1 MRPALL
7 AALLLA
13 AFLLPATRAADA
25 PKRTPIP
32 VPLGHD
38 ESLQHEVQRAID
50 RGIAW
55 LLANQNSNG
64 WWTTPDHPAVTALP
78 LVALNGEPSGKYLNA
93 PTPAIQRG
101 YGFLLAS
108 AKPDGGI
115 YATNMANYNTSISL
129 LALMSANRPD
139 YDAVARKAR
148 AFIVGTQVDFGEKGR
163 LDTPFDGGVGYGNKY
178 SHSDL
183 NNTLVALEALH
194 HSKRLVADRQLA
206 GAKDLDW
213 QAAINFLQN
222 CQNLPAFNK
231 EPWVSGD
238 AANKGGFIYYPGN
251 SMAGGVTNSAT
262 GRVALRSYGSASYAG
277 LLSYIYADL
286 KRDDARVAGVL
297 DWLRAN
303 YTLAENPGMGPQG
316 YYYYVHLMTKAL
328 AAAGVNELETKDGTK
343 VNWRREVALRL
354 MNLQKPDG
362 SWLNDNARW
371 WEKETPLTTSYSL
384 IALELVWR
392 GL

>member
-1 MRPALL
+1 MMRLNQSLAL
-7 AALLLA
+7 AALLA
-13 AFLLPATRAADA
+13 GTAPAADA

-32 VPLGHD
+32 VPFGHD
-38 ESLQHEVQRAID
+38 ESLRHEVQRSID

-64 WWTTPDHPAVTALP
+64 WWTTPDHPAVTALA
-78 LVALNGEPSGKYLNA
+78 LVALNGEPAGKYLKA

-101 YGFLLAS
+101 YTVLLAS

-129 LALMSANRPD
+129 LALMSANRPE

-148 AFIVGTQVDFGEKGR
+148 AFIVGTQVDFGEQGR

-183 NNTLVALEALH
+183 NNTLVALEALY
-194 HSKRLVADRQLA
+194 HSKRLIADTKIA
-206 GAKDLDW
+206 NTKDLDW

-222 CQNLPAFNK
+222 CQNLPAVNSQ
-231 EPWVSGD
+231 PWVSGD

-286 KRDDARVAGVL
+286 KRDDARVTAVL

-303 YTLAENPGMGPQG
+303 YTLTENPGMGPQG

-328 AAAGVNELETKDGTK
+328 TAAGVHELESKDGGK
-343 VNWRREVALRL
+343 IHWRREVALRL
-354 MNLQKPDG
+354 MNLQKRDG
-362 SWLNDNARW
+362 SWENDHARW
-371 WEKETPLTTSYSL
+371 WEKETALTTSYSL

>member
-1 MRPALL
+1 MRPALP
-7 AALLLA
+7 ATLLLA
-13 AFLLPATRAADA
+13 AFLVPAAQAAEV
-25 PKRTPIP
+25 PTRTPIP
-32 VPLGHD
+32 APSGHD
-38 ESLQHEVQRAID
+38 ESLRHEVQRAID

-78 LVALNGEPSGKYLNA
+78 LIALNGEPSGKYLKA

-101 YGFLLAS
+101 YAHLLAS

-183 NNTLVALEALH
+183 NNTLVALEALY
-194 HSKRLVADRQLA
+194 HSKRLVADTKVA
-206 GAKDLDW
+206 GGKDLDW
-213 QAAINFLQN
+213 RAAINFLQN
-222 CQNLPAFNK
+222 CQNLPAVNAQ
-231 EPWVSGD
+231 PWVSGD

-262 GRVALRSYGSASYAG
+262 GRVALRSYGTASYAG

-286 KRDDARVAGVL
+286 KRDDARVAAVL

-328 AAAGVNELETKDGTK
+328 TAAGVHELETKDGAK
-343 VNWRREVALRL
+343 VHWRREVALRL

-362 SWLNDNARW
+362 SWMNDNARW

>member
-1 MRPALL
+1 MRSILIPALAL
-7 AALLLA
+7 AALLGQTAL
-13 AFLLPATRAADA
+13 AADA
-25 PKRTPIP
+25 PKRTPVP
-32 VPLGHD
+32 APLGHD
-38 ESLQHEVQRAID
+38 ESLRHEVQRAID

-55 LLANQNSNG
+55 LLINQNSNG

-78 LVALNGEPSGKYLNA
+78 LVALHGEPSGKYLKN

-101 YGFLLAS
+101 YAFLLAS

-115 YATNMANYNTSISL
+115 YATNMANYNTSLSL
-129 LALMSANRPD
+129 LALASAGRPE
-139 YDAVARKAR
+139 YDATARKAR
-148 AFIVGTQVDFGEKGR
+148 AFIVGTQVDFGEKGQ
-163 LDTPFDGGVGYGNKY
+163 LDTPLDGGVGYGNKY

-183 NNTLVALEALH
+183 NNTLVALEALY
-194 HSKRLVADRQLA
+194 HSKRLVADTKLA
-206 GAKDLDW
+206 DTKDLDW
-213 QAAINFLQN
+213 AAAINFIQN

-231 EPWVSGD
+231 QPWVSGD
-238 AANKGGFIYYPGN
+238 PTNRGGFIYYPGN
-251 SMAGGVTNSAT
+251 SMAGGVTNSET

-286 KRDDARVAGVL
+286 KRDDARVAAVL

-316 YYYYVHLMTKAL
+316 YYYYVHLMTKGL
-328 AAAGVNELETKDGTK
+328 TAAGVDELTAKDGTR

-362 SWLNDNARW
+362 SWANDNARW

-384 IALELVWR
+384 IALELIWR

>member
-1 MRPALL
+1 MRPSLLPALAL
-7 AALLLA
+7 AALLA
-13 AFLLPATRAADA
+13 TPAFAADP
-25 PKRTPIP
+25 PKRAP
-32 VPLGHD
+32 VPVALGHD
-38 ESLQHEVQRAID
+38 ESLRHEVQRAID

-64 WWTTPDHPAVTALP
+64 WWTTPDHPALTALP
-78 LVALNGEPSGKYLNA
+78 LIALNGEPSGRFLQQ
-93 PTPAIQRG
+93 PTPQIRRG
-101 YGFLLAS
+101 YAHLLAS

-115 YATNMANYNTSISL
+115 YATNMANYNTSLAL
-129 LALMSANRPD
+129 LALVSANRPE

-183 NNTLVALEALH
+183 NNTLMALEALH
-194 HSKRLVADRQLA
+194 HSRRLVADSKSA
-206 GAKDLDW
+206 DAKDLDW
-213 QAAINFLQN
+213 QAAIRFLQH
-222 CQNLPAFNK
+222 CQNLPGPNP
-231 EPWVSGD
+231 EPWASAD
-238 AANKGGFIYYPGN
+238 AANKGGFIYYPGH
-251 SMAGGVTNSAT
+251 SMAGGVTNSQT

-286 KRDDARVAGVL
+286 RRDDTRVTAVL

-303 YTLAENPGMGPQG
+303 YTLEENPGMGPQG
-316 YYYYVHLMTKAL
+316 LYYYLHLLTKGL
-328 AAAGVNELETKDGTK
+328 SAAQVRELELKDGRK

-354 MNLQKPDG
+354 MNLQKRDG
-362 SWLNDNARW
+362 SWENDNARW
-371 WEKETPLTTSYSL
+371 WEKETALTTSYSL

>member
-1 MRPALL
+1 MRPSLLPALAL
-7 AALLLA
+7 AALLA
-13 AFLLPATRAADA
+13 TPAFAADP
-25 PKRTPIP
+25 PKRTPVP
-32 VPLGHD
+32 VALGHD
-38 ESLQHEVQRAID
+38 ESLRHEVQRAID

-64 WWTTPDHPAVTALP
+64 WWTTPDHPALTALP
-78 LVALNGEPSGKYLNA
+78 LIALNGEPSGKFLQQ
-93 PTPAIQRG
+93 PTPQVRRG
-101 YGFLLAS
+101 YAHLLAS

-115 YATNMANYNTSISL
+115 YATNMANYNTSLAL
-129 LALMSANRPD
+129 LALVSANRPE

-183 NNTLVALEALH
+183 NNTLMALEALH
-194 HSKRLVADRQLA
+194 HSRRLVADSKSA
-206 GAKDLDW
+206 DAKDLDW
-213 QAAINFLQN
+213 QAAIRFLQH
-222 CQNLPAFNK
+222 CQNLPGSNP
-231 EPWVSGD
+231 EPWASAD
-238 AANKGGFIYYPGN
+238 AANKGGFIYYPGH
-251 SMAGGVTNSAT
+251 SMAGGVTNSQT

-286 KRDDARVAGVL
+286 RRDDTRVAAVL

-303 YTLAENPGMGPQG
+303 YTLEENPGMGPQG
-316 YYYYVHLMTKAL
+316 LYYYLHLLTKGL
-328 AAAGVNELETKDGTK
+328 SAAQVRELELKDGRK

-354 MNLQKPDG
+354 MNLQKRDG
-362 SWLNDNARW
+362 SWENDNARW
-371 WEKETPLTTSYSL
+371 WEKETTLTTSYSL
-384 IALELVWR
+384 IALEMIWR

>member
-1 MRPALL
+1 MRPTCLPVLALAGLL
-7 AALLLA
+7 ASSALA
-13 AFLLPATRAADA
+13 ADP
-25 PKRTPIP
+25 PKRTPVP
-32 VPLGHD
+32 VALGHD
-38 ESLQHEVQRAID
+38 ESLRHEVQRAID

-78 LVALNGEPSGKYLNA
+78 LIALNGEPSGRFLQQ
-93 PTPAIQRG
+93 PTPQVRRG
-101 YGFLLAS
+101 YAHLLAS

-115 YATNMANYNTSISL
+115 YATNMANYNTSLAL
-129 LALMSANRPD
+129 LALVSANRPE

-183 NNTLVALEALH
+183 NNTLMALEALH
-194 HSKRLVADRQLA
+194 HSRRLVADSKA
-206 GAKDLDW
+206 ADAKDLDW
-213 QAAINFLQN
+213 QAAIRFLQH
-222 CQNLPAFNK
+222 CQNLPGSNPEQWASAD
-231 EPWVSGD
+231 P
-238 AANKGGFIYYPGN
+238 AQKGGFIYYPGH
-251 SMAGGVTNSAT
+251 SMAGGVTNSQT

-286 KRDDARVAGVL
+286 KRDDTRVTAVL

-303 YTLAENPGMGPQG
+303 YTLEENPGMGPQG
-316 YYYYVHLMTKAL
+316 LYYYLHLLTKGL
-328 AAAGVNELETKDGTK
+328 SAAQVRELELKDGRK

-354 MNLQKPDG
+354 MNLQKRDG
-362 SWLNDNARW
+362 SWENDNARW
-371 WEKETPLTTSYSL
+371 WEKETALTTSYSL

>member
-1 MRPALL
+1 MRRALL
-7 AALLLA
+7 ATLLITVFTL
-13 AFLLPATRAADA
+13 RAADA
-25 PKRTPIP
+25 PKRAPIP
-32 VPLGHD
+32 IPSGHD
-38 ESLQHEVQRAID
+38 ESLRHEVQRAID

-55 LLANQNSNG
+55 LVANQNSNG
-64 WWTTPDHPAVTALP
+64 WWATPDHPAVTALP
-78 LVALNGEPSGKYLNA
+78 LVALNGEPSGKYLKA
-93 PTPAIQRG
+93 PTPALQRG
-101 YGFLLAS
+101 YAHLLACV
-108 AKPDGGI
+108 KPDGGI

-148 AFIVGTQVDFGEKGR
+148 AFIIGTQVDFGEKGQ

-194 HSKRLVADRQLA
+194 HSRRLIADTKV
-206 GAKDLDW
+206 GNTKDLDW
-213 QAAINFLQN
+213 QAAIHFLQN
-222 CQNLPAFNK
+222 CQNLPAVNAQ
-231 EPWVSGD
+231 PWVAAD

-277 LLSYIYADL
+277 LLSYIYAEV
-286 KRDDARVAGVL
+286 KRDDTRVTAVL

-328 AAAGVNELETKDGTK
+328 TAAGVHELETKGGGK
-343 VNWRREVALRL
+343 VQWRREVALKL

-362 SWLNDNARW
+362 SWANDNARW

-384 IALELVWR
+384 IALEMIWR

>member
-13 AFLLPATRAADA
+13 ASLVPDARAADA
-25 PKRTPIP
+25 PKRAPIP
-32 VPLGHD
+32 APSGHD
-38 ESLQHEVQRAID
+38 ESIRHEVQRAID
-50 RGIAW
+50 RGTAW

-78 LVALNGEPSGKYLNA
+78 LVALNGEPSGKYLKA
-93 PTPAIQRG
+93 PTPAMLRG
-101 YGFLLAS
+101 YAFLLAS

-129 LALMSANRPD
+129 LALMSANRTD

-194 HSKRLVADRQLA
+194 HSKRLIADTQLA

-222 CQNLPAFNK
+222 CQNLPAVNTQ
-231 EPWVSGD
+231 PWVSGD

-251 SMAGGVTNSAT
+251 SMAGGVTNSTT

-286 KRDDARVAGVL
+286 KRDDARVTAAL

-303 YTLAENPGMGPQG
+303 YTLTENPGMGPQG

-328 AAAGVNELETKDGTK
+328 TAAGVNELETKDGVK
-343 VNWRREVALRL
+343 INWRREVALRL

-362 SWLNDNARW
+362 SWMNDNARW

>member
-7 AALLLA
+7 AT
-13 AFLLPATRAADA
+13 FLLFASLVPSARAADA

-32 VPLGHD
+32 APSGHD
-38 ESLQHEVQRAID
+38 ESLRHEVQRAID
-50 RGIAW
+50 RGVAW
-55 LLANQNSNG
+55 LLTNQNSNG

-78 LVALNGEPSGKYLNA
+78 LVALNGEPSGKYLKA
-93 PTPAIQRG
+93 PTPAMLRG
-101 YGFLLAS
+101 YAFLLAS

-129 LALMSANRPD
+129 LALMSANRPE

-183 NNTLVALEALH
+183 NNTLVALEALY
-194 HSKRLVADRQLA
+194 HSKRLIADTKVAN
-206 GAKDLDW
+206 AKDLDW

-328 AAAGVNELETKDGTK
+328 TAAGVNELDTKDGTK

>member
-1 MRPALL
+1 MRPTIFPALAL
-7 AALLLA
+7 AAL
-13 AFLLPATRAADA
+13 FVQSSPAADA
-25 PKRTPIP
+25 PGRAPIP
-32 VPLGHD
+32 APSGHD
-38 ESLQHEVQRAID
+38 ESLRHEVQRAID

-78 LVALNGEPSGKYLNA
+78 LVALNGEPSGKFLKNT
-93 PTPAIQRG
+93 TPQIQRG
-101 YGFLLAS
+101 YAFLLAS

-115 YATNMANYNTSISL
+115 YATNMANYNTSLSL
-129 LALMSANRPD
+129 LALASAGRPE

-148 AFIVGTQVDFGEKGR
+148 AFIVGTQVDFGEKGV

-183 NNTLVALEALH
+183 NNTLVALEALY
-194 HSKRLVADRQLA
+194 HSKRLVADTKLA
-206 GAKDLDW
+206 SAKDLDW
-213 QAAINFLQN
+213 QAAIHFIQN

-286 KRDDARVAGVL
+286 KRDDARVTAVL

-303 YTLAENPGMGPQG
+303 YTVAENPGMGPQG
-316 YYYYVHLMTKAL
+316 YYYYVHLMTKGL
-328 AAAGVNELETKDGTK
+328 TAAGVDELTTKDGARI
-343 VNWRREVALRL
+343 NWRRDVALRL

-362 SWLNDNARW
+362 SWMNDNARW

-384 IALELVWR
+384 IALELIWR

>member
-1 MRPALL
+1 MCPPLLSAFALT
-7 AALLLA
+7 ALIA
-13 AFLLPATRAADA
+13 TSAFAADA
-25 PKRTPIP
+25 PKRSP
-32 VPLGHD
+32 VPVPIGHD
-38 ESLQHEVQRAID
+38 ESLRHEVQRAID
-50 RGIAW
+50 RGTAW

-78 LVALNGEPSGKYLNA
+78 LVALNGEPSGKYLKN

-101 YGFLLAS
+101 YAFLLAS

-115 YATNMANYNTSISL
+115 YATNMANYNTSLSL
-129 LALMSANRPD
+129 LALMSAGRTD

-183 NNTLVALEALH
+183 NNTLCALEALH
-194 HSKRLVADRQLA
+194 HSKRLVADTKTTDS
-206 GAKDLDW
+206 KDLDW

-222 CQNLPAFNK
+222 CQNLPSHNQQA
-231 EPWVSGD
+231 WVSGD
-238 AANKGGFIYYPGN
+238 VANKGGFIYYPGN

-277 LLSYIYADL
+277 LLSYVYADL
-286 KRDDARVAGVL
+286 KRDDIRVTAVL

-303 YTLAENPGMGPQG
+303 FTLTENPGMGPQG
-316 YYYYVHLMTKAL
+316 YYYYLHLLTKGL
-328 AAAGVNELETKDGTK
+328 TAAQVAELETKDGRK
-343 VNWRREVALRL
+343 VNWRREVALQL

-362 SWLNDNARW
+362 SWANDNARW
-371 WEKETPLTTSYSL
+371 WEKETPLTTSYAL
-384 IALELVWR
+384 IALELIWR

>member
-7 AALLLA
+7 SALLLA
-13 AFLLPATRAADA
+13 AVLLPAARAADV
-25 PKRTPIP
+25 PKRTPVP

-38 ESLQHEVQRAID
+38 ESLRHEVQRAID

-78 LVALNGEPSGKYLNA
+78 LVALNGEPSGKYLKT

-101 YGFLLAS
+101 YAHLLAS

-148 AFIVGTQVDFGEKGR
+148 AFIVGTQVDFGEQGR

-183 NNTLVALEALH
+183 NNTLVALEALY
-194 HSKRLVADRQLA
+194 HSKRLIADTKVANT
-206 GAKDLDW
+206 KDLDW
-213 QAAINFLQN
+213 QAAIHFLQN
-222 CQNLPAFNK
+222 CQNLPAVNAQ
-231 EPWVSGD
+231 PWVSGD

-286 KRDDARVAGVL
+286 KRDDARVAAVL

-328 AAAGVNELETKDGTK
+328 TAAGVHELEGKDGGK
-343 VNWRREVALRL
+343 IHWRREVALRL

-384 IALELVWR
+384 IALEMVWR

>member
-1 MRPALL
+1 MMRLTISLAL
-7 AALLLA
+7 AASLA
-13 AFLLPATRAADA
+13 SAALAADA
-25 PKRTPIP
+25 PKRAP
-32 VPLGHD
+32 VPVPSGHD
-38 ESLQHEVQRAID
+38 ESLRHEVQRAID
-50 RGIAW
+50 RGVAW

-64 WWTTPDHPAVTALP
+64 WWTTPDHPAITALA
-78 LVALNGEPSGKYLNA
+78 LVALNGEPSGKHLKQ

-101 YGFLLAS
+101 YAFLLAS

-115 YATNMANYNTSISL
+115 YATNMANYNTSLSL
-129 LALMSANRPD
+129 LALVSANRPE

-148 AFIVGTQVDFGEKGR
+148 AFIVGTQVDFGEPGR

-183 NNTLVALEALH
+183 NNTLIALEALY
-194 HSKRLVADRQLA
+194 HSKRLVTDTKIADT
-206 GAKDLDW
+206 KDLDW

-222 CQNLPAFNK
+222 CQNLPAVNAQ
-231 EPWVSGD
+231 PWVSGD

-286 KRDDARVAGVL
+286 KRDDARVTAVL

-303 YTLAENPGMGPQG
+303 YTLEENPGMGAQG
-316 YYYYVHLMTKAL
+316 LYYYLHLLTKGL
-328 AAAGVNELETKDGTK
+328 TAAQIHELETKDGRR
-343 VNWRREVALRL
+343 VNWRRDVALRL
-354 MNLQKPDG
+354 MNLQKRDG
-362 SWLNDNARW
+362 SWENDNARW
-371 WEKETPLTTSYSL
+371 WEKETALTTSYSL
-384 IALELVWR
+384 IALEMVWR

>member
-1 MRPALL
+1 MRPN
-7 AALLLA
+7 LLL
-13 AFLLPATRAADA
+13 LLVLAPLVATSVHAADA
-25 PKRTPIP
+25 PKRGPVP

-38 ESLQHEVQRAID
+38 ESLRHEVQRAID
-50 RGIAW
+50 RGLAW

-78 LVALNGEPSGKYLNA
+78 LIALNGEPSGRFLKN
-93 PTPAIQRG
+93 PPPQIRRG
-101 YGFLLAS
+101 YAHLLAS

-115 YATNMANYNTSISL
+115 YATNMANYNTSLAL
-129 LALMSANRPD
+129 LALVSANRPE

-183 NNTLVALEALH
+183 NNTLMALEALY
-194 HSKRLVADRQLA
+194 HSKRLIADSKA
-206 GAKDLDW
+206 ADNKDLDW
-213 QAAINFLQN
+213 QAAIRFLQH
-222 CQNLPAFNK
+222 CQNLPGSNPESWASAD
-231 EPWVSGD
+231 P
-238 AANKGGFIYYPGN
+238 ANKGGFIYYPGH
-251 SMAGGVTNSAT
+251 SMAGGATNSQT

-277 LLSYIYADL
+277 LLSYVYADL
-286 KRDDARVAGVL
+286 KRDDARVTAVL

-303 YTLAENPGMGPQG
+303 YTLEENPGMGAQG
-316 YYYYVHLMTKAL
+316 LYYYLHLLTKGLTAAQVH
-328 AAAGVNELETKDGTK
+328 ELETKDGRR
-343 VNWRREVALRL
+343 VNWRRDVALRL
-354 MNLQKPDG
+354 MNLQQRDG
-362 SWLNDNARW
+362 SWENDNARW
-371 WEKETPLTTSYSL
+371 WEKETALTTSYAL

>member
-1 MRPALL
+1 MRRALITL
-7 AALLLA
+7 LFALVS
-13 AFLLPATRAADA
+13 ATTLRAADA
-25 PKRTPIP
+25 PRTP
-32 VPLGHD
+32 VPAPSGHD
-38 ESLQHEVQRAID
+38 ESLRHEVQRAID

-78 LVALNGEPSGKYLNA
+78 LVALNGEPSGKYLKE

-101 YGFLLAS
+101 YAFLLAS

-115 YATNMANYNTSISL
+115 YATNMANYNTSLSL
-129 LALMSANRPD
+129 LALMSANRPE

-194 HSKRLVADRQLA
+194 HSRRLVADPKLT
-206 GAKDLDW
+206 GGKDLDW

-222 CQNLPAFNK
+222 CQNLPAVNAQ
-231 EPWVSGD
+231 PWVSET
-238 AANKGGFIYYPGN
+238 AADRGGYVYYPGN
-251 SMAGGVTNSAT
+251 SMAGGVTNSQT

-277 LLSYIYADL
+277 LLSYIYADV
-286 KRDDARVAGVL
+286 KRDDARVTAVL

-328 AAAGVNELETKDGTK
+328 TAAGVQELATKDGGK
-343 VNWRREVALRL
+343 INWRRDVALRL

-362 SWLNDNARW
+362 SWMNDNARW
-371 WEKETPLTTSYSL
+371 WEKETALTTSYSL
-384 IALELVWR
+384 IALELLWR
-392 GL
+392 GW

>member
-1 MRPALL
+1 MRPILFPALALAVLL
-7 AALLLA
+7 AQSV
-13 AFLLPATRAADA
+13 PAADA
-25 PKRTPIP
+25 PKRTPVP
-32 VPLGHD
+32 VPSGHD
-38 ESLQHEVQRAID
+38 ESLRHEVQRAID

-55 LLANQNSNG
+55 LLTNQNSNG

-78 LVALNGEPSGKYLNA
+78 LVALNGEPSGKFLKN

-101 YGFLLAS
+101 YAFLLAS

-115 YATNMANYNTSISL
+115 YATNMANYNTSLSL
-129 LALMSANRPD
+129 LALASAGRPE
-139 YDAVARKAR
+139 YDAAARKAR
-148 AFIVGTQVDFGEKGR
+148 AFIVGTQVDFGEKGV

-183 NNTLVALEALH
+183 NNTLVALEALY
-194 HSKRLVADRQLA
+194 HSKRLVADTKLA

-213 QAAINFLQN
+213 QAAINFIQN

-238 AANKGGFIYYPGN
+238 VTNKGGFIYYPGH

-277 LLSYIYADL
+277 LLSYIYADI
-286 KRDDARVAGVL
+286 KRDDARVAAVL

-303 YTLAENPGMGPQG
+303 YTLVENPGMGPQG
-316 YYYYVHLMTKAL
+316 YYYYVHLMTKGL
-328 AAAGVNELETKDGTK
+328 TAAGVDELSTKDGTR
-343 VNWRREVALRL
+343 VNWRRDVALRL

-362 SWLNDNARW
+362 SWMNDNARW

-384 IALELVWR
+384 IALELIWR